1 MMNKR
6 LIRKLLAE
14 FVGTCFLV
22 MIVVGSGIM
31 AQNLSSDQLSVLLAN
46 TIATGAGLTAL
57 IWIFI
62 SISGAHFNPAVSLIM
77 LLKKEF
83 TFKEFSWFSC
93 FQFAG
98 GFFGAILVNIMFG
111 LDPVQISEN
120 ERSGLNI
127 YFGEL
132 IATFG
137 LIMTILGVR
146 KLSTLAVAPAVGLYI
161 SAGYWF
167 TSSTS
172 FANPAVTFAR
182 GFSDTFTGIH
192 PDFILPF
199 IIFQIIGACLAM
211 LFMSLIQNDEVDTN

>member
-22 MIVVGSGIM
+22 MIVIGSGIM

-120 ERSGLNI
+120 ERSGFNI

>member
-1 MMNKR
+1 MINKR

-22 MIVVGSGIM
+22 MIVIGSGIM

-77 LLKKEF
+77 LLKKEL
-83 TFKEFSWFSC
+83 TFKEFSYFSC

-111 LDPVQISEN
+111 LDPVQVSE
-120 ERSGLNI
+120 
-127 YFGEL
+127 
-132 IATFG
+132 
-137 LIMTILGVR
+137 M
-146 KLSTLAVAPAVGLYI
+146 K
-161 SAGYWF
+161 
-167 TSSTS
+167 
-172 FANPAVTFAR
+172 
-182 GFSDTFTGIH
+182 
-192 PDFILPF
+192 
-199 IIFQIIGACLAM
+199 
-211 LFMSLIQNDEVDTN
+211 EVD

>member
-1 MMNKR
+1 MNKR

-22 MIVVGSGIM
+22 MIVIGSGIM

-57 IWIFI
+57 IWVFI
-62 SISGAHFNPAVSLIM
+62 SVSGAHFNPAVSLIM
-77 LLKKEF
+77 FLKKEL
-83 TFKEFSWFSC
+83 TLKQFSYFIS
-93 FQFAG
+93 FQVAG
-98 GFFGAILVNIMFG
+98 GFFGAILANVMFG
-111 LDPVQISEN
+111 LEPLQISAN

-127 YFGEL
+127 YFSEL

-137 LIMTILGVR
+137 LIITILGVR
-146 KLSTLAVAPAVGLYI
+146 KLSNLVVAPAVGLYI

-172 FANPAVTFAR
+172 FANPAVTIAR
-182 GFSDTFTGIH
+182 VFSDTFTGIN
-192 PDFILPF
+192 PEFILPF
-199 IIFQIIGACLAM
+199 IVFQLIGACLAM
-211 LFMSLIQNDEVDTN
+211 LFMNFIESDGSHQL

>member
-1 MMNKR
+1 MNKG

-22 MIVVGSGIM
+22 MIVIGSGIM
-31 AQNLSSDQLSVLLAN
+31 AQSLSSDQLSVLLAN

-77 LLKKEF
+77 LLKKEL
-83 TFKEFSWFSC
+83 TLKQFSYFVS
-93 FQFAG
+93 FQVAG
-98 GFFGAILVNIMFG
+98 GFFGAILANTMFG
-111 LDPVQISEN
+111 LEPLQISAN

-127 YFGEL
+127 YFSEL

-137 LIMTILGVR
+137 LIITILGVR
-146 KLSTLAVAPAVGLYI
+146 KLSTFAVAPAVGLYI
-161 SAGYWF
+161 SAGYWY

-172 FANPAVTFAR
+172 FANPAVTLAR
-182 GFSDTFTGIH
+182 GFSDTFTGIN
-192 PDFILPF
+192 PEFILPF
-199 IIFQIIGACLAM
+199 IIFQLIGACLAM
-211 LFMSLIQNDEVDTN
+211 VLMNFIHSN

>member
-1 MMNKR
+1 MNKR

-22 MIVVGSGIM
+22 MIVIGSGIM
-31 AQNLSSDQLSVLLAN
+31 AQNLSSDQLTILLAN

-77 LLKKEF
+77 FLKKEL
-83 TFKEFSWFSC
+83 TLKEFSCFSC
-93 FQFAG
+93 FQLMG
-98 GFFGAILVNIMFG
+98 GFSGAIIANIMFG
-111 LDPVQISEN
+111 LEPLQISEN
-120 ERSGLNI
+120 ERSGFNI
-127 YFGEL
+127 YFSEL

-137 LIMTILGVR
+137 LIITILGVR
-146 KLSTLAVAPAVGLYI
+146 KMSILAVGPAVGLYI

-182 GFSDTFTGIH
+182 GFSDTFTGIN

-199 IIFQIIGACLAM
+199 IIFQLIGANLAM
-211 LFMSLIQNDEVDTN
+211 FFMNFIENDA

>member
-1 MMNKR
+1 MNKG

-22 MIVVGSGIM
+22 MIVIGSGIM

-62 SISGAHFNPAVSLIM
+62 SVSGAHFNPAVSLIM
-77 LLKKEF
+77 LLKKEL
-83 TFKEFSWFSC
+83 TLKQFSYFIS
-93 FQFAG
+93 FQVAG
-98 GFFGAILVNIMFG
+98 GFFGAILANTMFG
-111 LDPVQISEN
+111 LEPLQISAN
-120 ERSGLNI
+120 ERGGLNI
-127 YFGEL
+127 YFSEL

-137 LIMTILGVR
+137 LIITILGVR

-161 SAGYWF
+161 SVGYWF

-182 GFSDTFTGIH
+182 GFSDTFTGIN
-192 PDFILPF
+192 PEFILPF
-199 IIFQIIGACLAM
+199 IVFQLVGACLAM
-211 LFMSLIQNDEVDTN
+211 LFMQFIEGDGIQK

>member
-1 MMNKR
+1 MNKR

-22 MIVVGSGIM
+22 MIVIGSGIM
-31 AQNLSSDQLSVLLAN
+31 AQNISSDQLSILLAN

-77 LLKKEF
+77 FLKKEL
-83 TFKEFSWFSC
+83 TLKEFSCFSC
-93 FQFAG
+93 FQLMG
-98 GFFGAILVNIMFG
+98 GFSGAIIANIMFG
-111 LDPVQISEN
+111 LEPLQISEN
-120 ERSGLNI
+120 ERSGFNI
-127 YFGEL
+127 YFSEL

-137 LIMTILGVR
+137 LIITILGVR
-146 KLSTLAVAPAVGLYI
+146 KMSILAVGPAVGLYI

-172 FANPAVTFAR
+172 FANPAVTVAR
-182 GFSDTFTGIH
+182 TFTDTFTGIA
-192 PDFILPF
+192 PSSVDNFITGQL
-199 IIFQIIGACLAM
+199 IGSYIA
-211 LFMSLIQNDEVDTN
+211 LILYNKIEKN

>member
-1 MMNKR
+1 MNKR

-22 MIVVGSGIM
+22 MIVIGSGIM
-31 AQNLSSDQLSVLLAN
+31 AQNLSSDQLTILLAN
-46 TIATGAGLTAL
+46 TVATGAGLTAL

-77 LLKKEF
+77 FLKKEL
-83 TFKEFSWFSC
+83 TLKEFSCFSC
-93 FQFAG
+93 FQLMG
-98 GFFGAILVNIMFG
+98 GFSGAIIANIMFG
-111 LDPVQISEN
+111 LEPLQISEN

-127 YFGEL
+127 YFSEL

-137 LIMTILGVR
+137 LIITILGVR
-146 KLSTLAVAPAVGLYI
+146 KMSILAVGPAVGLYI

-182 GFSDTFTGIH
+182 GFSDTFTGIN

-199 IIFQIIGACLAM
+199 IIFQLIGANLAM
-211 LFMSLIQNDEVDTN
+211 LFMNFIENDA

>member
-1 MMNKR
+1 MINKR

-22 MIVVGSGIM
+22 MIVIGSGIM

-77 LLKKEF
+77 LLKKEL
-83 TFKEFSWFSC
+83 TFKEFSYFSC

-111 LDPVQISEN
+111 LDPVQVSEN

-127 YFGEL
+127 YFSEL

-172 FANPAVTFAR
+172 FANPAVTVAR

>member
-1 MMNKR
+1 MNKR

-22 MIVVGSGIM
+22 MIVIGSGIM

-62 SISGAHFNPAVSLIM
+62 SVSGAHFNPAVSLIM
-77 LLKKEF
+77 FLKKEL
-83 TFKEFSWFSC
+83 TLKQFSYFIS
-93 FQFAG
+93 FQVAG
-98 GFFGAILVNIMFG
+98 GFFGAILANVMFG
-111 LDPVQISEN
+111 LEPLQISAN

-127 YFGEL
+127 YFSEL

-137 LIMTILGVR
+137 LIITILGVR
-146 KLSTLAVAPAVGLYI
+146 KLSNLVVAPAVGLYI

-172 FANPAVTFAR
+172 FANPAVTIAR
-182 GFSDTFTGIH
+182 VFSDTFTGIN
-192 PDFILPF
+192 PEFIMPF
-199 IIFQIIGACLAM
+199 IVFQLIGACLAM
-211 LFMSLIQNDEVDTN
+211 LFMNFIESDGSHQL